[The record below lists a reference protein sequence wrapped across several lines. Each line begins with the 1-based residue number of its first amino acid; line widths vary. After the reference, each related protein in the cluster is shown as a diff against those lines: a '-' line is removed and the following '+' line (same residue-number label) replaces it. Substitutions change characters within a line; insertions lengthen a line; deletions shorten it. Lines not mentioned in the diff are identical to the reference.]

1 MKSIFDSSS
10 YECSKLI
17 TERYSTSFSSSVRML
32 EPSLRDPIYA
42 IYGFVRY
49 ADEIVDTF
57 HEYNQ
62 EELINEFEQN
72 YFKAL
77 DRKISLNPILNAFQE
92 VVHQYD
98 LFDLVTPFMKSMKMD
113 LDKSNYLTQKE
124 YEEYI
129 YGSADVV
136 GLMCLKIF
144 VKGDEKE
151 YHRLKESAQKLGS
164 AFQKVNFLRD
174 LRDDIETLGRFYFP
188 GINLKELNQNQ
199 KEQIIEEIEHDFA
212 NAYIGI
218 KQLPDGARF
227 GVLAAYKFY
236 LGLLKKLKK
245 THASDILST
254 RIRVS
259 DSGKMFILG
268 KSYIR
273 HQLNIL

>member
-1 MKSIFDSSS
+1 MKSLFDKSS
-10 YECSKLI
+10 YECSKII
-17 TERYSTSFSSSVRML
+17 TERYSTSFSSSVKML
-32 EPSLRDPIYA
+32 EPGLRDPIYA

-62 EELINEFEQN
+62 EELITEFEED

-77 DRKISLNPILNAFQE
+77 ERKISMNPILNSFQE
-92 VVHQYD
+92 VVHKYQIQ
-98 LFDLVTPFMKSMKMD
+98 DLVIPFLKSMKMD
-113 LDKSNYLTQKE
+113 LDKSNYLTKEE

-144 VKGDEKE
+144 VKGDDAE
-151 YHRLKESAQKLGS
+151 YERLKESAQKLGS

-188 GINLKELNQNQ
+188 GINLKELQQDQ
-199 KEQIIEEIEHDFA
+199 KESIITEIEMDFR
-212 NAYIGI
+212 NAYEGI
-218 KQLPDGARF
+218 KELPDGARF

-245 THASDILST
+245 TDASQILST

-259 DSGKMFILG
+259 DTGKMYILG

>member
-1 MKSIFDSSS
+1 MKSLFDSSS
-10 YECSKLI
+10 YECSKII
-17 TERYSTSFSSSVRML
+17 TERYSTSFSSSVKML

-42 IYGFVRY
+42 VYGFVRY

-62 EELINEFEQN
+62 EELILEFEQD
-72 YFKAL
+72 YYKSL

-92 VVHQYD
+92 VVHKYD
-98 LFDLVTPFMKSMKMD
+98 IADLVKPFLKSMKMD
-113 LDKSNYLTQKE
+113 LDKSNYLTQTE

-144 VKGDEKE
+144 VKGDQAE
-151 YHRLKESAQKLGS
+151 YDRLKDSAQKLGS

-188 GINLKELNQNQ
+188 GINLKELQQDQ
-199 KEQIIEEIEHDFA
+199 KESIISEIEEDFK
-212 NAYIGI
+212 NAYVGI

-245 THASDILST
+245 TDASDILST

-259 DSGKMFILG
+259 DTGKMYILG
-268 KSYIR
+268 KSFIR